1 MTETLHQ
8 GAGTASAPPKANPS
22 VATAPPM
29 LTPRNAWRI
38 LCRRTGAQISRA
50 TFYRWVSEGRVLSFR
65 LGVHLYI
72 PWPSLEEL
80 IQRCLRGEQQ

>member
-1 MTETLHQ
+1 MTETLRE
-8 GAGTASAPPKANPS
+8 GAGSARMPPKASSN

-29 LTPRNAWRI
+29 LTPQNAWRI

-50 TFYRWVSEGRVLSFR
+50 TFYRWVSEGKVFSLR
-65 LGVHLYI
+65 LGVHIHI

-80 IQRCLRGEQQ
+80 IQRCLGGARL